1 MLVRPFSTHTSSAV
15 YTSRNNATLVKGG
28 QDFFSL
34 LEQLIANAQ
43 YTIHLQTYI
52 FINDE
57 TGQRIASAMKAAAKR
72 GVKVYLLLDGYGSQ
86 QITDKWTYELK
97 TSGIHF
103 RWFSSLLHTR
113 HYYFGR
119 RLHHKVFVADAQF
132 ALVGGINITNRYN
145 DMPNDPAWLD
155 WALYFEGQA
164 AADLFVVCVDVWTRS
179 SWGNTRK
186 EIFTKQ
192 LSGQLPES
200 NCLLRVRRNDWVRG
214 MNQVTRSYLEM
225 FSKATESITIMSSY
239 FLPGQTFRKAM
250 RKAVKRGV
258 KITVIAAGKS
268 DVITAKHAERYLYRW
283 LLKNNISIYEYQP
296 HILHG
301 KLSTYDG
308 KWVTVGSYNVNDLS
322 TFASIELNIDVLDNS
337 FAGIVEKELQHIIS
351 KDCVL
356 VTSERFET
364 HNTFIKRVWQKT
376 CYIFIRAIFLLFTFY
391 FKQNK

>member
-1 MLVRPFSTHTSSAV
+1 MLIQTKHNNIATYS
-15 YTSRNNATLVKGG
+15 SRNQATLIKGG
-28 QDFFSL
+28 HAFFEL
-34 LEQLIANAQ
+34 LEQLIAKAKHS
-43 YTIHLQTYI
+43 IHLQTYI

-57 TGQRIASAMKAAAKR
+57 TGQRITNALQAASTR

-86 QITDKWTYELK
+86 QITDKWTHPLK
-97 TSGIHF
+97 ENGIQF

-113 HYYFGR
+113 NFYFGR
-119 RLHHKVFVADAQF
+119 RLHHKVFVADATF

-145 DMPNDPAWLD
+145 DMPDNPAWLD
-155 WALYFEGQA
+155 WALYFEGEA
-164 AADLFVVCVDVWTRS
+164 AAEVFMVCVDVWTRS
-179 SWGNTRK
+179 SWGKTSK
-186 EIFTKQ
+186 EIITKQ
-192 LSGQLPES
+192 LSRHLPDS

-214 MNQVTRSYLEM
+214 LNQVTRSYLEM
-225 FSKATESITIMSSY
+225 FAKATHSITIMSSY
-239 FLPGQTFRKAM
+239 FLPGRVFRKAM

-322 TFASIELNIDVLDNS
+322 TFASIELNMDVLDNS
-337 FAGIVEKELQHIIS
+337 FADSVVKELQHIIN
-351 KDCVL
+351 KDCEL
-356 VTSERFET
+356 VTPERFET
-364 HNTFIKRVWQKT
+364 HNTFLKRVWQKA
-376 CYIFIRAIFLLFTFY
+376 CYVFIRVIFLLFTFY